1 MIKYFYILTP
11 TLTFLGSPMLMDPP
25 RINRRPTSY
34 SKFGQVLPW
43 ENIDHGISSLLRVC
57 LAPLQHFRSVV
68 QENAA
73 KEPEQGLEIDN
84 YFYTS
89 LASFP
94 FIFLVSSMKH
104 RNIYLSLP
112 SFPFIFLVFSR
123 KQNNF
128 CIKIMWIIS
137 IYYREELKRS
147 RKRRLR

>member
-25 RINRRPTSY
+25 SINRKATSY

-89 LASFP
+89 LPSFP
-94 FIFLVSSMKH
+94 FIFLVSSMKQRH
-104 RNIYLSLP
+104 LFRLY
-112 SFPFIFLVFSR
+112 FWFFEKTKQFLH
-123 KQNNF
+123 QNNVNN
-128 CIKIMWIIS
+128 IH
-137 IYYREELKRS
+137 LLS
-147 RKRRLR
+147 RGIETK